1 MRRRIIWK
9 FGDSPPIYGHLIT
22 AVEGDG
28 DLRIIVG
35 FPVSAAEVAF
45 SKSYQRWLINTF
57 GYDYQEYAFAPEIYV
72 SSIDDEGFT
81 VTYRNIPDAL
91 EINYF
96 IM

>member
-9 FGDSPPIYGHLIT
+9 FGDSAPIYGHLVA

-72 SSIDDEGFT
+72 SSVDDEGFT

>member
-9 FGDSPPIYGHLIT
+9 YGDSAPIYGHLVT

-35 FPVSAAEVAF
+35 FPVSSAEVAF
-45 SKSYQRWLINTF
+45 SKSYQRWLIDTF

-72 SSIDDEGFT
+72 SSVDDEGFT
-81 VTYRNIPDAL
+81 ITYRNIPDSL